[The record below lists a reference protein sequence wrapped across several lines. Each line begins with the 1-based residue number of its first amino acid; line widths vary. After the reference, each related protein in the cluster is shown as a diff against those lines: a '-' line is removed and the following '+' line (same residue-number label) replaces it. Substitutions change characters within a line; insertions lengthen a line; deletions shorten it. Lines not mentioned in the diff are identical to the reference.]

1 LDQGFVILIAAA
13 AAGLAAVVV
22 LVALRLA
29 SAQAALT
36 GRLSQMAEGQAAA
49 QAQLAERLQ
58 AQERALTRGLEER
71 LAELSRRVG
80 ETLEKSSLQAHS
92 SMSELKERLV
102 VIDAAQKNIT
112 ELSSQVVGL
121 QQILDNKQARG
132 GFGETQ
138 LQNLVADVLP
148 ASAYS
153 LQATLSNGMRA
164 DCLIRLPKPPGD
176 IVVDSKFP
184 LESYRALCN
193 ATDDLAR
200 KEASKRFGADI
211 MAHVRAI
218 SEKYILPG
226 ETADSALMFLPS
238 EAIYAELH
246 AHFHDIVEKAHR
258 VRVYTVSPTTL
269 WAMLHTIRA
278 VMKDVRMRE
287 QAGVIQQEVAKL
299 MEDVGRLSDRAAN
312 LQRHFDQAVEDVR
325 QIRTST
331 EKIAAKGERIR
342 EVEIADGGSES
353 PALAPPAIR
362 RAEGG

>member
-1 LDQGFVILIAAA
+1 MDQGLILLVAVAAI
-13 AAGLAAVVV
+13 GLAVVV
-22 LVALRLA
+22 LLVVLA
-29 SAQAALT
+29 GLK
-36 GRLSQMAEGQAAA
+36 GRLSMLAESQAAA

-58 AQERALTRGLEER
+58 AQERALTRGVEDR
-71 LAELSRRVG
+71 LGDLSRRVG
-80 ETLEKSSLQAHS
+80 ESLEKSSLQAHN

-102 VIDAAQKNIT
+102 AIDVAQKNIT

-148 ASAYS
+148 PSAYS

-164 DCLIRLPKPPGD
+164 DCVIRLPKPPGD

-184 LESYRALCN
+184 LESYRALCD
-193 ATDDLAR
+193 AKDDLAR
-200 KEASKRFGADI
+200 KEAAKRFGADI

-238 EAIYAELH
+238 EAVYAELH

-287 QAGVIQQEVAKL
+287 QAGVIQQEVEKL
-299 MEDVGRLSDRAAN
+299 MDDVGRLSDRAAN
-312 LQRHFDQAVEDVR
+312 LQRHFDQAVDDVR

-342 EVEIADGGSES
+342 EVEIEDGTPEA
-353 PALAPPAIR
+353 ALAAPAIR
-362 RAEGG
+362 RAEG

>member
-1 LDQGFVILIAAA
+1 MEPSVIVLIAVAA
-13 AAGLAAVVV
+13 VGLAAVVL
-22 LVALRLA
+22 LVALAGLR
-29 SAQAALT
+29 
-36 GRLSQMAEGQAAA
+36 GRLSMLAESQAAA

-58 AQERALTRGLEER
+58 AQERALTRGVEER
-71 LAELSRRVG
+71 LADLSRRVG
-80 ETLEKSSLQAHS
+80 ESLEKSSLQTHN

-102 VIDAAQKNIT
+102 AIDVAQKNIT

-184 LESYRALCN
+184 LESYRALCE

-200 KEASKRFGADI
+200 KEAGKRFGADI
-211 MAHVRAI
+211 MVHVRAI

-238 EAIYAELH
+238 EAVYAELH
-246 AHFHDIVEKAHR
+246 ARFPDIVQKAHR

-287 QAGVIQQEVAKL
+287 QAGVIQKEVAKL
-299 MEDVGRLSDRAAN
+299 MDDIGRLSERAAN
-312 LQRHFDQAVEDVR
+312 LQKHFDQAVEDVR
-325 QIRTST
+325 HIRTST

-342 EVEIADGGSES
+342 DVEIEDES
-353 PALAPPAIR
+353 AQASLAPPVIR
-362 RAEGG
+362 RVEG